1 MATIRF
7 SEWVALREQMA
18 GAPAVDNEIK
28 QVVAAN
34 AGKPKQAR
42 QSAMLALVKKKQGD
56 PKVKPGDLQK
66 IADSFPEDDSK

>member
-1 MATIRF
+1 MATMRF
-7 SEWVALREQMA
+7 SEWAAIREQMA
-18 GAPAVDNEIK
+18 ENPAVDNEIK

-56 PKVKPGDLQK
+56 PKVKPVDLQK